1 MNGLL
6 QVNKKRVRVTLRI
19 GTEKIDLM
27 VEKDKVASYRAA
39 GKRVNKMFSTYRTR
53 CPYFSVERIYA
64 MTLLACALEEG
75 CKTQTEK

>member
-1 MNGLL
+1 MNDSY
-6 QVNKKRVRVTLRI
+6 QRVTLQI

-75 CKTQTEK
+75 DNTKSEK

>member
-1 MNGLL
+1 MNDSY
-6 QVNKKRVRVTLRI
+6 QRVTLRI

-75 CKTQTEK
+75 DNTKSEK

>member
-1 MNGLL
+1 M
-6 QVNKKRVRVTLRI
+6 VRVTLRI

-75 CKTQTEK
+75 DNTKSEK

>member
-1 MNGLL
+1 MNDSY
-6 QVNKKRVRVTLRI
+6 QRVTLRI

-64 MTLLACALEEG
+64 MTLLACALGEG
-75 CKTQTEK
+75 GNTETEK

>member
-1 MNGLL
+1 MNDSY
-6 QVNKKRVRVTLRI
+6 QRVTLRI

-75 CKTQTEK
+75 DNMKSEK